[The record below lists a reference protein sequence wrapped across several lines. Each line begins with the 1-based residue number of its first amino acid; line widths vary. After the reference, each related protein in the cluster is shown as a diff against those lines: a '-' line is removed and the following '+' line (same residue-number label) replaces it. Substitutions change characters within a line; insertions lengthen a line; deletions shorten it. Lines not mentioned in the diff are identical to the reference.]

1 MKNIV
6 LYGLAGFGVICAYD
20 RFFGAGSKTT
30 STNGTD
36 GTLGFQGTNWQR
48 SGYAG
53 TYWQNQN
60 NNFAG
65 RRGHS
70 SMAGRKRG
78 HSNLAGY
85 NKFTGTQ
92 WQNAGRDRGTNWQR
106 KGVFN
111 NACGSC
117 A

>member
-6 LYGLAGFGVICAYD
+6 LYGLATFGVICAYD
-20 RFFGAGSKTT
+20 RFFGKGSKTT
-30 STNGTD
+30 STNGTAN

-48 SGYAG
+48 SGYGG

-65 RRGHS
+65 R
-70 SMAGRKRG
+70 GRRRG

-92 WQNAGRDRGTNWQR
+92 WQQAGRDKTTNWQQ
-106 KGVFN
+106 KGVFQ
-111 NACGSC
+111 NACGGC

>member
-6 LYGLAGFGVICAYD
+6 LYGLATFGVICAYD
-20 RFFGAGSKTT
+20 RFLGKGSKTT
-30 STNGTD
+30 STNGTAD
-36 GTLGFQGTNWQR
+36 GTLSFRGTDWQR
-48 SGYAG
+48 SGYGG

-65 RRGHS
+65 R
-70 SMAGRKRG
+70 GRRRG

-92 WQNAGRDRGTNWQR
+92 WQNAGRDKTTNWQR
-106 KGVFN
+106 KGVFK